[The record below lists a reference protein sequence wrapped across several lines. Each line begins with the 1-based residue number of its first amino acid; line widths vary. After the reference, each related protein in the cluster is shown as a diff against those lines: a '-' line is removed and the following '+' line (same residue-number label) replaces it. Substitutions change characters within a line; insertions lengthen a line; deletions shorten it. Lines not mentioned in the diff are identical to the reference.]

1 MFYSNSTKVNN
12 RQLLRIK
19 PKHISSF
26 VEYHHMFFF
35 GSWWCKIEKYVFHI
49 DSIDLK
55 ISVLSHVIPFLRTSP
70 VEKSAGARRAAGTCC
85 SRRSKVSDNLAT
97 PKART
102 SESTWGRQRLMDLW
116 RSKYGVYMIYM
127 GYSWYIW
134 YIYMVYYDIY
144 YCVYNGIHHIMGYIY
159 IINWY
164 IWWEYHMMELFW
176 NITYRY
182 S

>member
-159 IINWY
+159 N
-164 IWWEYHMMELFW
+164 
-176 NITYRY
+176 
-182 S
+182 